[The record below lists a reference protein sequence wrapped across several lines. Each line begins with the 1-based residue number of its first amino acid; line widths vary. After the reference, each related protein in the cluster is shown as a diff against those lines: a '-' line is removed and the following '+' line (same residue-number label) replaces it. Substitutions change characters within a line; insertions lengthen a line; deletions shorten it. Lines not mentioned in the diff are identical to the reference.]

1 MQLQKNNCFILGSKY
16 LCLSMIP
23 TSSHIVRS
31 EVAETSFGFYS
42 DEEIKKMSYCKITSP
57 LTHDALGNPLQG

>member
-1 MQLQKNNCFILGSKY
+1 
-16 LCLSMIP
+16 MIP